1 MSKFELLAPAGSYE
15 SLVAAI
21 KAGADAVYIG
31 GQKFGARAYAD
42 NLETDKMI
50 EALDYVHLHG
60 KKLYMTVNT
69 LLKPS
74 EMEQLYEYL
83 LPYYEAG
90 LDAVIVQD
98 LGVLSFIKKHFPD
111 LDIHASTQMNVVGV
125 AAAKFLKELGVK
137 RVVTAR
143 ELSLDEIYAIRK
155 ETGVEIESF
164 VHGALCY
171 CYSGQC
177 LMSSILGGR
186 SGNRGRCAQPCRLP
200 YEERG
205 KTAYYLS
212 PKDMAA
218 LPILPK
224 LMDAGIYSFKIEGRM
239 KRAEYVAAVTSIY
252 RKYID
257 LYEAGKEYNIAREDE
272 QTLLE
277 IYNRGGFHSGYY
289 EQKNGQNMMALER
302 PNHMGVFLGEV
313 EQIRG
318 NQIQFRTALDIEKQD
333 VLEIH
338 TRDGGIELTSPLYAK
353 KGEQVV
359 LNAKKIRSIKK
370 GQKIYRVK
378 SLTLLE
384 KIQEEIIKKDKRVG
398 IKGKIIAKVGEKLCM
413 QLCCEEIS
421 CKVEGDIVQEAK
433 KNPMTA
439 EQMLAKIDQIKETD
453 FYFERLDA
461 EMEGDCF
468 LPVSLL
474 KKIRREAMGKIREEI
489 LSSFRRNAKPYQG
502 VCQEENEGNNQGKDR
517 ENSLDA
523 EKKAKKE
530 SFFDAEKKKTMS
542 DVVVSIMTRKYLP
555 MLLEKREVSSIY
567 MELSSISFDEMEE
580 ITKSCKKAGKKI
592 YYMMPYV
599 FRGKAQ
605 EEYKLQKEALF
616 FGEHDGLLVRNI
628 DSFAFLAGEKSYQKE
643 IKIDY
648 SLYCYN
654 QEAIDFFA
662 RFGKKISFTYP
673 MELREKEL
681 KELVFPTADMICYSR
696 FPLMISTQCLKK
708 TTGRCDKKEEYLV
721 LKDRYEKEFIVK
733 TECRYCYNLIYNSLP
748 LSLLDCKK
756 DIEEIKPTSLRLHFV
771 NEKVK
776 EAEQM
781 IDDFCGVYF
790 EGLGEKNKM
799 KKQKFTRGHFKRGI
813 E

>member
-42 NLETDKMI
+42 NLEVEKMV
-50 EALDYVHLHG
+50 EAIDYVHLHG

-69 LLKPS
+69 LLKQS
-74 EMEQLYEYL
+74 EMSELYHYL

-98 LGVLSFIKKHFPD
+98 FGVLSFIKKHFPD

-143 ELSLDEIYAIRK
+143 ELSLDEIYAIRE

-205 KTAYYLS
+205 KTAHYLS

-257 LYEAGKEYNIAREDE
+257 LYEAGKEYCVSKEDE

-302 PNHMGVFLGEV
+302 PNHMGVFLGEI
-313 EQIRG
+313 ERING
-318 NQIQFRTALDIEKQD
+318 NQIQFKTALPINRQD

-338 TRDGGIELTSPLYAK
+338 TKDGGIELTSPLEAK
-353 KGEQVV
+353 KGERVT
-359 LNAKKIRSIKK
+359 LNAKKIREIKK
-370 GQKIYRVK
+370 GQKVYRVK
-378 SLTLLE
+378 SPSLLE
-384 KIQEEIIKKDKRVG
+384 NIQQNIIKKDEKIG
-398 IKGKIIAKVGEKLCM
+398 INGTITAKVGEKLCL
-413 QLCCEEIS
+413 QLYCGDVF
-421 CKVEGDIVQEAK
+421 CKVEGDTIQEAN
-433 KNPMTA
+433 KNPITR
-439 EQMLAKIDQIKETD
+439 EQISSKINQMGETD
-453 FYFERLDA
+453 FYFENLDIQI
-461 EMEGDCF
+461 EGDCF
-468 LPVSLL
+468 LPVSIL
-474 KKIRREAMGKIREEI
+474 KKIRREAIAKLREEM
-489 LSSFRRNAKPYQG
+489 LAPFRR
-502 VCQEENEGNNQGKDR
+502 
-517 ENSLDA
+517 
-523 EKKAKKE
+523 KAKQYNEKYNMIECKE
-530 SFFDAEKKKTMS
+530 IEKEMTKRTMTERNKTY
-542 DVVVSIMTRKYLP
+542 VPEIVVSVMTKDYLP
-555 MLLEKREVSSIY
+555 MLLKKKEVSSIY
-567 MELSSISFDEMEE
+567 MELSHISFEEMEK
-580 ITKSCKKAGKKI
+580 ITQSCKMAGKKI
-592 YYMMPYV
+592 YYMMPSV
-599 FRGKAQ
+599 FRKKAQ
-605 EEYKLQKEALF
+605 EEYEAHKKELF

-628 DSFAFLAGEKSYQKE
+628 DSFAFLVGEQLYEKE

-654 QEAIDFFA
+654 QEAIDFFSA
-662 RFGKKISFTYP
+662 FSKNISFTYP
-673 MELREKEL
+673 IELREKEV
-681 KELVFPTADMICYSR
+681 KELVFSAADMICYSR
-696 FPLMISTQCLKK
+696 FPLMISAQCLKK

-733 TECRYCYNLIYNSLP
+733 TECKYCYNLIYNSIP
-748 LSLLDCKK
+748 FSLIDCTK
-756 DIEEIKPTSLRLHFV
+756 DIKEIEPTKLRFHFV

-776 EAEQM
+776 EAEQI

-790 EGLGEKNKM
+790 EELGEKNKA